1 MVSMTLAIPI
11 ELKRQ
16 MDEFPEIN
24 WSETARIA
32 FREKVEDLHFL
43 REFKSKSDMTED
55 DAIELGRKVNKA
67 LQKRYEESS

>member
-1 MVSMTLAIPI
+1 MTLAIPI

>member
-1 MVSMTLAIPI
+1 MTLAIPI

-32 FREKVEDLHFL
+32 FREKVEDLRFL
-43 REFKSKSDMTED
+43 TEFKSKSDMTEE
-55 DAIELGRKVNKA
+55 DALELGRKINKA
-67 LQKRYEESS
+67 LQKRYQESK

>member
-1 MVSMTLAIPI
+1 MTLAIPI

-32 FREKVEDLHFL
+32 FREKVEDLRFL
-43 REFKSKSDMTED
+43 TEFKSKSDMTEE
-55 DAIELGRKVNKA
+55 DALELGRKVNKA
-67 LQKRYEESS
+67 LQKRYEESE